1 MLELTVEE
9 KEAIKQLE
17 SWRKFIIQNK
27 DKVNRADDI
36 EFYLRTALNLIR
48 RQERQINLYRKKM

>member
-1 MLELTVEE
+1 MTVEE

-17 SWRKFIIQNK
+17 SWRKFIIRNK

-36 EFYLRTALNLIR
+36 EFYLRTALNLIK